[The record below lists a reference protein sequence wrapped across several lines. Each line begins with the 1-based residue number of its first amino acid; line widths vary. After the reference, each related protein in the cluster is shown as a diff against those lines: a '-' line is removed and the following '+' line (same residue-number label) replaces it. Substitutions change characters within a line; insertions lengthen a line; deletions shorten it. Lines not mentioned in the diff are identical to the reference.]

1 VGDGDVETVTI
12 DPYSIH
18 FSATASSDAGHRRKV
33 NEDAFVS
40 EPMIYAV
47 ADGMGGHDG
56 GDRASRSVV
65 RALIRDLAGTTPVRA
80 SAVLASIRTA
90 HRKVVEIAGPGSV
103 SGTTLSGVVLVEDEA
118 DRALR
123 WMVVNVGDSRVY
135 EWSDAA
141 LSQISVD
148 HSAVQE
154 LVDSGAI
161 SAEDAEDHP
170 ERNVITRALGI
181 EDCSEPDVWLMP
193 LRDRQTFVI
202 CSDGLTKELSDGQIA
217 DVLRLDGENPARQ
230 LVSAAL
236 SRGGRDNV
244 TVVVVSVRV
253 ERTDGEIDPQ
263 LVGSEYSEDTAP
275 RGNA

>member
-1 VGDGDVETVTI
+1 VGDSNLETVTI

-18 FSATASSDAGHRRKV
+18 FSATASSDAGHRRKI

-47 ADGMGGHDG
+47 ADGMGGHESG
-56 GDRASRSVV
+56 EKASRAVV
-65 RALIRDLAGTTPVRA
+65 RALVRDLAGTTPVRA
-80 SAVLASIRTA
+80 SAVVESIRAA
-90 HRKVVEIAGPGSV
+90 HRVVMEIGEPGTV
-103 SGTTLSGVVLVEDEA
+103 SGTTLSGVVLVADEG
-118 DRALR
+118 DQALR

-135 EWSDAA
+135 EWSDSA

-161 SAEDAEDHP
+161 SAAEAESHP
-170 ERNVITRALGI
+170 ERNVVTRALGI
-181 EDCSEPDVWLMP
+181 EDYSEPDVWLMP
-193 LRDRQTFVI
+193 LRDHQTFVI

-253 ERTDGEIDPQ
+253 ERTDGEADPQ
-263 LVGSEYSEDTAP
+263 LLGTEYSEDTAP
-275 RGNA
+275 RRDS